1 MATSPGIPELLLA
14 GLCGLLVVPFVYNLA
29 FYRVLRER
37 FLLWHAAA
45 VFFMFAHTIVSSG
58 LINRFASP
66 SVMELSL
73 LSAISWSGGIVAA
86 GMFIV
91 NLVEPDKI
99 DPWHSRVARTLSL
112 WVVGCT
118 VYYLFADGP
127 LRATATPVYYAAF
140 LPILGFF
147 GLVMVTA
154 LRRGS
159 RAIRF
164 QIIAW
169 MPIMV
174 VGLTRVITSIGVFG
188 TPLELMIEQHLA
200 IAIEV
205 VITSIGVADR
215 FLIIK
220 RQRDRALAET
230 RSLEHEVERDALT
243 GLLNRRAVGARFE
256 RLFAAGFDTMAVI
269 DLDHSKRI
277 NDMHGH
283 ATGDEVLRCAAAA
296 LMSDESTL
304 AVRMGGEEFLLL
316 LRGSNAVLRAE
327 HRRRAITAR
336 VAAIVPG
343 LEFPVTASMGLV
355 SQPRGSRVQ
364 PDFAALYAHCDRLL
378 YEAKRAGRN
387 RAMSERM
394 TRFGGGASSKIA
406 AA

>member
-1 MATSPGIPELLLA
+1 MLTNARVFDAEGVATSPGIPELLLA

-45 VFFMFAHTIVSSG
+45 VFFMSAHTIVSSG

-118 VYYLFADGP
+118 VYYPFADGP

-283 ATGDEVLRCAAAA
+283 ATGDEVPRCAPAA
-296 LMSDESTL
+296 LMSDESK
-304 AVRMGGEEFLLL
+304 V
-316 LRGSNAVLRAE
+316 
-327 HRRRAITAR
+327 
-336 VAAIVPG
+336 
-343 LEFPVTASMGLV
+343 
-355 SQPRGSRVQ
+355 
-364 PDFAALYAHCDRLL
+364 
-378 YEAKRAGRN
+378 AGR
-387 RAMSERM
+387 
-394 TRFGGGASSKIA
+394 
-406 AA
+406 